1 MQCPPSPTLGSNR
14 PGADLSLE
22 LPGPLCLSVLVDV
35 LVGSDVDVDVDA
47 DVDADD
53 AVVVGTVV
61 GADVDVVVGDSVSA
75 LSPPSWQTPHEDLK
89 LFSFGSSPVLRTP
102 AEKTPL
108 STRKLSSFCYSDPQ
122 TQLCALVAVLP
133 SALMPSFVSR
143 CCLLWCW
150 CPPFPPSSF

>member
-1 MQCPPSPTLGSNR
+1 M
-14 PGADLSLE
+14 E

-35 LVGSDVDVDVDA
+35 VVGIVVDVDA

-53 AVVVGTVV
+53 AAVDVVAD
-61 GADVDVVVGDSVSA
+61 ADVDVVVGGAFA

-89 LFSFGSSPVLRTP
+89 LFSFGYSPVLQTP
-102 AEKTPL
+102 VEKTPL

>member
-22 LPGPLCLSVLVDV
+22 FHGLLCFSVLVDV
-35 LVGSDVDVDVDA
+35 LVGIDVEVDVDA

-61 GADVDVVVGDSVSA
+61 DADIDVVVDGAFA
-75 LSPPSWQTPHEDLK
+75 LSQPSWQTPHEDLK
-89 LFSFGSSPVLRTP
+89 LFSFGYSPVLQTP
-102 AEKTPL
+102 VEKTPL

-133 SALMPSFVSR
+133 SALMPSFVSS

>member
-22 LPGPLCLSVLVDV
+22 LPGLLCFSVLVDV
-35 LVGSDVDVDVDA
+35 LVGIDVDVDA

-61 GADVDVVVGDSVSA
+61 DADVDVVVGGAFA

-89 LFSFGSSPVLRTP
+89 LFFFGSSLVLQTP
-102 AEKTPL
+102 ALKTPL
-108 STRKLSSFCYSDPQ
+108 STQTLSSFC
-122 TQLCALVAVLP
+122 
-133 SALMPSFVSR
+133 
-143 CCLLWCW
+143 
-150 CPPFPPSSF
+150 

>member
-35 LVGSDVDVDVDA
+35 VVGIVVDVDA

-61 GADVDVVVGDSVSA
+61 DADIDVVVGDSVSA
-75 LSPPSWQTPHEDLK
+75 LSPPSWQTPHEDLN
-89 LFSFGSSPVLRTP
+89 LFSFGSFPVLQTP
-102 AEKTPL
+102 AEKIPL
-108 STRKLSSFCYSDPQ
+108 STLTLSSFC
-122 TQLCALVAVLP
+122 
-133 SALMPSFVSR
+133 
-143 CCLLWCW
+143 
-150 CPPFPPSSF
+150 

>member
-1 MQCPPSPTLGSNR
+1 M
-14 PGADLSLE
+14 E
-22 LPGPLCLSVLVDV
+22 LPGLLCLSVLVDV
-35 LVGSDVDVDVDA
+35 LVGIDVDVEVDA

-61 GADVDVVVGDSVSA
+61 DADIDVVVDGAFA
-75 LSPPSWQTPHEDLK
+75 LSQPSWQTPHEDLK

-108 STRKLSSFCYSDPQ
+108 SALTLSSFCYSDPQ

-133 SALMPSFVSR
+133 SALIPSFASNWW
-143 CCLLWCW
+143 LWWW
-150 CPPFPPSSF
+150 CPPSPLSSF

>member
-1 MQCPPSPTLGSNR
+1 
-14 PGADLSLE
+14 LE

-35 LVGSDVDVDVDA
+35 LVGIDVDVDVDA

-61 GADVDVVVGDSVSA
+61 DADVDVVVGGAFA

-89 LFSFGSSPVLRTP
+89 LFFFGSSLVLQTP

-108 STRKLSSFCYSDPQ
+108 STRKLSSFC
-122 TQLCALVAVLP
+122 
-133 SALMPSFVSR
+133 
-143 CCLLWCW
+143 
-150 CPPFPPSSF
+150 